1 MADRDAVTMATKAA
15 TSTKENASK
24 HGITLE
30 RLFTKP
36 GVHPFDEF
44 EWELRT
50 ASIQNEKGQVIFE
63 QRNVEVPSDWS
74 QTATNIVAS
83 KYFHGKLG
91 TPERESS
98 VRQLISRV
106 ADTIAQWGV
115 EDNYFRTE
123 EDAKNFHDEL
133 VHLLV
138 RQKASFNSPV
148 WFNCGLWHKYHR
160 NSAASGWYWDAATGG
175 VKKETEAYRHPQCS
189 ACFINSVQ
197 DNLDSILTL
206 AKTEGMLFK
215 WGSGTGTNLSPLR
228 SSVEPLSGGGV
239 ASGPLSFMKGYDA
252 FAGVIKSGGKT
263 RRAAKMVI
271 LNIDHPDIIEF
282 IECKAKEE
290 RKAWAL
296 VDAGYDNAIDGEAYS
311 SIFFQNANN
320 SVRVTDEFMKA
331 VVEDREWTTR
341 KVFTGEPAKTF
352 RARDLMK
359 KIAEAAW
366 QCGDPGMQ
374 FHTTINKWHT
384 SKATSPINASNPCS
398 EYMFLDDSACNLSS
412 LNLMK
417 FLTPHGEFDVEA
429 FRHAVDVMITAQEI
443 IVDNASY
450 PTEKIAINSHDFRP
464 LGLGYAN
471 LGALLMANGM
481 PYDSDAGRDF
491 AAAITALMHGEAYL
505 QSSRLAAELG
515 PCAGYPLN
523 HDPFLGVIE
532 MHRQALGKINPRNV
546 PEDLWE
552 SAKKIWDDCRGNGM
566 KYGYRNAQVTVLA
579 PTGTIGFMMDCD
591 TTGIEPDLAL
601 VKYKKLVGGGL
612 IKIVNG
618 VVPAALLKLGYTNQQ
633 VSDIVSFIDQHGTIE
648 GAPGLKPEHL
658 PVFDCSLKPANGKRS
673 IHYMGHVRMMAAV
686 QPFLSGAISKTV
698 NMPEEATA
706 DDIANVYTEGWRLG
720 LKSIAIYRDGSK
732 RVQPLNTSKEQESEV
747 RSQEP
752 GAKEQDS
759 GLGIQDSGARNQGS
773 EKAESPAPSPQPP
786 APSAAASPKPYRRKL
801 PDERRAITHKF
812 SVGAHEGYLTVGL
825 YDEGGQPGEI
835 FITMAK
841 EGSTVSGLMDS
852 FATAVSLAL
861 QYGVPLKVLCD
872 KFSHMRF
879 EPSGWTNNSEIRFAK
894 SIMDYIFRWMAYKF
908 LPKDAQPREDASVA
922 SLNGTEVEKA
932 AGLATQFTQAAG
944 GIAGFPSETGQ
955 PGLAGVAHSEDA
967 PSCSDCGAIMV
978 RNGSCYRCMNCGS
991 TSGCS

>member
-1 MADRDAVTMATKAA
+1 
-15 TSTKENASK
+15 
-24 HGITLE
+24 
-30 RLFTKP
+30 
-36 GVHPFDEF
+36 
-44 EWELRT
+44 
-50 ASIQNEKGQVIFE
+50 
-63 QRNVEVPSDWS
+63 
-74 QTATNIVAS
+74 
-83 KYFHGKLG
+83 
-91 TPERESS
+91 
-98 VRQLISRV
+98 
-106 ADTIAQWGV
+106 
-115 EDNYFRTE
+115 
-123 EDAKNFHDEL
+123 
-133 VHLLV
+133 
-138 RQKASFNSPV
+138 
-148 WFNCGLWHKYHR
+148 
-160 NSAASGWYWDAATGG
+160 
-175 VKKETEAYRHPQCS
+175 
-189 ACFINSVQ
+189 
-197 DNLDSILTL
+197 
-206 AKTEGMLFK
+206 
-215 WGSGTGTNLSPLR
+215 
-228 SSVEPLSGGGV
+228 
-239 ASGPLSFMKGYDA
+239 
-252 FAGVIKSGGKT
+252 
-263 RRAAKMVI
+263 MVI
-271 LNIDHPDIIEF
+271 LNIDHPDIVDF
-282 IECKAKEE
+282 IQCKAKEE

-296 VDAGYDNAIDGEAYS
+296 VDAGYDSAIDGEAYS

-331 VVEDREWTTR
+331 VVEDKKWTTR
-341 KVFTGEPAKTF
+341 KISTGEPAKTY

-359 KIAEAAW
+359 MMAEAAW

-374 FHTTINKWHT
+374 FHSTINKWHT
-384 SKATSPINASNPCS
+384 SKATAPINASNPCS

-417 FLTPHGEFDVEA
+417 FLRSDGKFDVEA

-450 PTEKIAINSHDFRP
+450 PTEKIALNSHDFRP

-471 LGALLMANGM
+471 LGALLMANGL

-491 AAAITALMHGEAYL
+491 AASITALMHGEAYL
-505 QSSRLAAELG
+505 QSSRLAAEIG

-523 HDPFLGVIE
+523 RDPFMGVIA
-532 MHRQALGKINPRNV
+532 MHRQALEKINPHNV

-552 SAKKIWDDCRGNGM
+552 SAKTVWNDCRASGM

-618 VVPAALLKLGYTNQQ
+618 VVPTALLKLGYTEQQ
-633 VSDIVSFIDQHGTIE
+633 SSEIVDYVDQHGTIE
-648 GAPGLKPEHL
+648 GAPDLKPEHL

-706 DDIANVYTEGWRLG
+706 EEIADVYTEGWRLG

-732 RVQPLNTSKEQESEV
+732 RVQPLNTSKERDSGF
-747 RSQEP
+747 RI
-752 GAKEQDS
+752 QDS
-759 GLGIQDSGARNQGS
+759 GAEPTPKPPEKKRPARKMVLPEDKEEPSRIQDSGARGQGS
-773 EKAESPAPSPQPP
+773 EKGESPAPGAEP
-786 APSAAASPKPYRRKL
+786 AAPTPKPYRHKL
-801 PDERRAITHKF
+801 PDERFAITHKF
-812 SVGAHEGYLTVGL
+812 SVSAHEGYLTVGL
-825 YDEGGQPGEI
+825 YHEGGQPGEI

-879 EPSGWTNNSEIRFAK
+879 EPSGWTNNPEIRYAK
-894 SIMDYIFRWMAYKF
+894 SIMDYIFRWLAYKF
-908 LPKDAQPREDASVA
+908 LPKDAQPQEDASVA

-944 GIAGFPSETGQ
+944 EIAAYPSETGQ